1 MNHDLK
7 TILGLGSF
15 SISNRRRFLGKPRL
29 FLKRWA
35 MTLRDLLNL
44 GFKNKVCDDW
54 GYRAFENC
62 NMIEHFLLNQALCGN
77 NRNLRPWQLRQFL
90 RLYFAGPL
98 QQAHG
103 QDPQCLHPI
112 SLHLMASD
120 VIPPLEAKSN
130 WWYVTA
136 QKYQKNLETSHYT
149 LTLSLVAVSWA
160 VVGPGLGR
168 SGDWV
173 AAMGQNEYNEWGTL
187 GAYDKT
193 ICIGSGVGWGGLLK
207 WED

>member
-1 MNHDLK
+1 MTWRQYSALVLSASATAEGSLADHDCFWSDEQWRCEICW
-7 TILGLGSF
+7 ILAL
-15 SISNRRRFLGKPRL
+15 
-29 FLKRWA
+29 
-35 MTLRDLLNL
+35 
-44 GFKNKVCDDW
+44 KNKVCDDL

-62 NMIEHFLLNQALCGN
+62 NMIENLLLNQALCGN

-136 QKYQKNLETSHYT
+136 QKFWKH
-149 LTLSLVAVSWA
+149 LTTPWHCRCICGR
-160 VVGPGLGR
+160 VVGCCGAGSRSEWGLGR
-168 SGDWV
+168 GD
-173 AAMGQNEYNEWGTL
+173 
-187 GAYDKT
+187 GAER
-193 ICIGSGVGWGGLLK
+193 IQRIGNIGSIW
-207 WED
+207 